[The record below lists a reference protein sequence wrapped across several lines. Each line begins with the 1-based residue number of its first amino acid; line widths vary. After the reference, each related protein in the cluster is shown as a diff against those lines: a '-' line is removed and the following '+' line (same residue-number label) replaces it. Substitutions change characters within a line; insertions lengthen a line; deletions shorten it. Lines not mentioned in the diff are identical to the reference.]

1 MSLKQCCATG
11 SLHTGTPT
19 GRRTKVHGLDCYVA
33 DAPSGSPKGI
43 VVIIPDAFG
52 IELLNNQV
60 LADTYAK
67 EGNFQVLLPDFMDG
81 SPVPAEAL
89 ISLSAMSK
97 TGLWNQLY
105 KVGHAVY
112 ILRHMVPFLY
122 FCREAVCKPRI
133 RAFMHAVRE
142 NEAANLP
149 VGVAGFCWGGGH
161 VTKLC
166 WDDEKTK
173 DGKQLVDCGFIAH
186 PSFLT
191 YPGDIEKVVL
201 PLSCAAAEHD
211 QQMSAANAKSTEEV
225 LVAKTAKTK
234 DQGVEHEFVMY
245 PGTHHG
251 FAVRADEE
259 DKEEAA
265 RGKEAE
271 AQAVAWFS
279 KCTLPIDDPGAE
291 LCSAHN
297 GGPLDAQSS
306 DHAESSRHRGRDSI
320 SSDLCKTPETLH
332 GMSQF
337 EVGVQDLLDFLK
349 NNALFMSVNS
359 FLLSIERQY
368 TSDRARERYYRWNQP
383 RHSGIDA
390 TLWRRLLSKIDP
402 CTISIVAPPINLAY
416 LTSCHVNTSGDW
428 AFTDMDYHVLQLSRP
443 DISSRMTMGASQPAP
458 EAASLFG
465 LRPWTHISLNEG
477 SFLRAYG
484 SYEFFER
491 GPPSLTTSVARSLSG
506 AVPSPLLPHDT
517 YLSWPILSEFKSFT
531 YTAIFPFANHAQFTS
546 MFKQIEEIILQFAPD
561 VSTGILSDK
570 ARVGKAELADCWQ
583 ELYTAYSELVKVVR
597 TTEIPSPYEVNET
610 QWGTAKPN
618 LAIKKITVRDFAIK
632 AIREDLEE
640 IFAPLCAPVWA
651 QDATGVFTRELLNG
665 VRPV

>member
-11 SLHTGTPT
+11 SLHTGTPI

-60 LADTYAK
+60 LADAYAK
-67 EGNFQVLLPDFMDG
+67 EGNFQVLLPDFMAG

-142 NEAANLP
+142 HEAASLP

-173 DGKQLVDCGFIAH
+173 DGKGLVDCGFIAH

-191 YPGDIEKVVL
+191 YPGDIEKVAL

-245 PGTHHG
+245 PGAHHG

-279 KCTLPIDDPGAE
+279 KC
-291 LCSAHN
+291 
-297 GGPLDAQSS
+297 
-306 DHAESSRHRGRDSI
+306 
-320 SSDLCKTPETLH
+320 
-332 GMSQF
+332 
-337 EVGVQDLLDFLK
+337 
-349 NNALFMSVNS
+349 
-359 FLLSIERQY
+359 
-368 TSDRARERYYRWNQP
+368 
-383 RHSGIDA
+383 
-390 TLWRRLLSKIDP
+390 
-402 CTISIVAPPINLAY
+402 IVAPPINLAY
-416 LTSCHVNTSGDW
+416 LTSCYVNTSGDW

-443 DISSRMTMGASQPAP
+443 DISSRMTTGASQPTP
-458 EAASLFG
+458 EDASLFG

-491 GPPSLTTSVARSLSG
+491 GPPSLTTSVARGLSG
-506 AVPSPLLPHDT
+506 AVPSPLLPNDT
-517 YLSWPILSEFKSFT
+517 YLSLPILPELRSFT

-546 MFKQIEEIILQFAPD
+546 MFKELEEITLQFAPD

-583 ELYTAYSELVKVVR
+583 ELYTAYTELVKVVR

-610 QWGTAKPN
+610 RWATAKPD

-632 AIREDLEE
+632 AIQEDLEE

-651 QDATGVFTRELLNG
+651 QDEPGVFTRMQLDE
-665 VRPV
+665 VRLV